1 MVHLCLEGEPNVIL
15 SNRYLLPL
23 MCAVR
28 TSQRHKRIFSSLTQ
42 HYTYKSWYSWL
53 ISNLANA
60 VYTFGFISMCPQLYV
75 NYRLKS
81 VAHLP
86 CKVFLYKVFNTFVD
100 DVFAFLIDMPWKHRV
115 MTLRDDVVFGVFL
128 VQAYVYRVDK
138 TRANEFGYSYEN
150 EETEHKEEG
159 VAVGKDKID

>member
-1 MVHLCLEGEPNVIL
+1 
-15 SNRYLLPL
+15 

-86 CKVFLYKVFNTFVD
+86 WKVFLYKVFNTFVD

-150 EETEHKEEG
+150 EETEQKEEG
-159 VAVGKDKID
+159 VALGKDKID

>member
-1 MVHLCLEGEPNVIL
+1 
-15 SNRYLLPL
+15 
-23 MCAVR
+23 
-28 TSQRHKRIFSSLTQ
+28 
-42 HYTYKSWYSWL
+42 
-53 ISNLANA
+53 
-60 VYTFGFISMCPQLYV
+60 MCPQLYV

-86 CKVFLYKVFNTFVD
+86 WKVFLYKVFNTFVD

-150 EETEHKEEG
+150 EETEPKEEG
-159 VAVGKDKID
+159 VVVGKDKID